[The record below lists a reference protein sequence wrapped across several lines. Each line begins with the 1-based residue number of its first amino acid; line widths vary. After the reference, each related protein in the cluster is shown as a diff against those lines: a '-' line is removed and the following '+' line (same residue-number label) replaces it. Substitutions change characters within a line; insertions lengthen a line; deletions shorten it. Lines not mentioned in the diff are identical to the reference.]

1 MSKEKLRD
9 KLTRL
14 DRQILNLV
22 AQRIGAAKE
31 IGALKRAAG
40 ESTRDFRR
48 EKNVIDG
55 ARSTAAEIGLEPDL
69 AESLLRLLIR
79 SSLTAQERD
88 RVVAEGKGDG
98 RSALVIGG
106 SGRMGYWF
114 ARYLASQG
122 FQVEIAD
129 PEEGSSAFPR
139 WDDWRDTELDHDM
152 IVVATPLRIA
162 AEVLE
167 QLAERRPRGLVFDIG
182 SLKTPLRKGLNALRE
197 SGCRVT
203 SVHPMFGPDTQLL
216 SGRHVLFVDVGVR
229 DATDEV
235 IALFDSTMAQRVG
248 MNLDDHDRMIAYVLG
263 LSHALNVAFVTAL
276 NSSGEAA
283 PELIKMSSTTFD
295 AQFHIAAGVAEEN
308 PHLYFEIQRLNDYGD
323 EALEALNQ
331 AVTTITEQVRGNRE
345 DEFVALMEAG
355 QSYVH
360 GRPPLLKAAG

>member
-55 ARSTAAEIGLEPDL
+55 ARSTAIEIGLEPDL

-182 SLKTPLRKGLNALRE
+182 SLKTPLRKGLKALRE
-197 SGCRVT
+197 SGCR
-203 SVHPMFGPDTQLL
+203 
-216 SGRHVLFVDVGVR
+216 
-229 DATDEV
+229 
-235 IALFDSTMAQRVG
+235 
-248 MNLDDHDRMIAYVLG
+248 
-263 LSHALNVAFVTAL
+263 VTAL

-295 AQFHIAAGVAEEN
+295 AQFHIAAAVAEEN

>member
-1 MSKEKLRD
+1 MSKEELRD

-22 AQRIGAAKE
+22 AQRISAAKE
-31 IGALKRAAG
+31 IGAFKRAAG

-48 EKNVIDG
+48 EKDVIEG
-55 ARSTAAEIGLEPDL
+55 ARSTAGEIGLEPDL

-88 RVVAEGKGDG
+88 RVVAEGKGGG

-106 SGRMGYWF
+106 SGRMGLWF

-122 FQVEIAD
+122 FQVDIAD
-129 PEEGSSAFPR
+129 PVEGSAAFPR
-139 WDDWRDTELDHDM
+139 WNDWRELELEHDL

-162 AEVLE
+162 AAILE
-167 QLAERRPRGLVFDIG
+167 ELAERKPSGLIFDIG
-182 SLKTPLRKGLNALRE
+182 SLKTPLRKGLSALKDQ
-197 SGCRVT
+197 GCRVT

-235 IALFDSTMAQRVG
+235 IALFDSTMAQRVE
-248 MNLDDHDRMIAYVLG
+248 MSLDDHDRMIAYVLG
-263 LSHALNVAFVTAL
+263 LSHALNIAFITAL

-283 PELIKMSSTTFD
+283 PELVKMSSTTFD
-295 AQFHIAAGVAEEN
+295 AQFQIAAGVSAEN
-308 PHLYFEIQRLNDYGD
+308 PQLYFEIQRLNEYGD
-323 EALEALNQ
+323 EALDALNK
-331 AVTTITEQVRGNRE
+331 AVTTITEQVRRG
-345 DEFVALMEAG
+345 DEQAFVALMEAG
-355 QSYVH
+355 RAYVH